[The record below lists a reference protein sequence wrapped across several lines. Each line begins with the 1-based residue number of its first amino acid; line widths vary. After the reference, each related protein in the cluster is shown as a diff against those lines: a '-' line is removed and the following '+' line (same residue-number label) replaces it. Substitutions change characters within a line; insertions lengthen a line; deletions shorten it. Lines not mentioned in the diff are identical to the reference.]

1 MNRKTNSMTDQQ
13 YFELLCQRIY
23 DASCN
28 IAHTYDEYL
37 RFAFVCSVF
46 GEIGREWFHKIC
58 ASDEKYDVRKCN
70 TQFDNCQK
78 TTRHEITLGTLVH
91 MAQEIG
97 RAHV

>member
-37 RFAFVCSVF
+37 SLI
-46 GEIGREWFHKIC
+46 GSEIHLEQR
-58 ASDEKYDVRKCN
+58 V
-70 TQFDNCQK
+70 
-78 TTRHEITLGTLVH
+78 
-91 MAQEIG
+91 
-97 RAHV
+97 